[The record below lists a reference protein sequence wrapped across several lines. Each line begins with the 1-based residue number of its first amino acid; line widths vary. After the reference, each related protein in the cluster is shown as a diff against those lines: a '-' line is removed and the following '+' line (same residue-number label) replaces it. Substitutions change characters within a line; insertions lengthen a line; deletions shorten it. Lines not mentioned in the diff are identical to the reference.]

1 MAALEHLVDRLPERL
16 LMPKSCVITLSSD
29 KLEALL
35 RTPCFSVSSLN
46 SWVPRRRLQ
55 SPKRLIKLRRTAL
68 PPIYCVVYQLAVNA
82 VFQESSPIAIIMVP
96 VLSDFSDLI
105 KEASSHSPSP
115 VWCNWEGKTHSWAG
129 PLPSIQSVASSQHY
143 ANATQIPFRD
153 PDHFIA
159 ANLQNHLPAW
169 ESILVGHPKADELFG
184 YLSLGVDV
192 RDFLVHFKGYFQGR
206 YSRTLEIVRTTK
218 ISSPPVSLI
227 ASRMVPF

>member
-1 MAALEHLVDRLPERL
+1 M
-16 LMPKSCVITLSSD
+16 
-29 KLEALL
+29 
-35 RTPCFSVSSLN
+35 
-46 SWVPRRRLQ
+46 
-55 SPKRLIKLRRTAL
+55 
-68 PPIYCVVYQLAVNA
+68 
-82 VFQESSPIAIIMVP
+82 
-96 VLSDFSDLI
+96 LSDFSDLI
-105 KEASSHSPSP
+105 REASSHSPSR

-184 YLSLGVDV
+184 YLSLGVNV

-206 YSRTLEIVRTTK
+206 YFDPALPPRNIFPNARNCANHEDF
-218 ISSPPVSLI
+218 ISTCIIDRVKNGSLL
-227 ASRMVPF
+227 AHCKV